1 MDASWPV
8 QKALFSVLDAALGCD
23 VHDDVPNNASMPYVV
38 IGEDTQVPDDTKTS
52 LGFEVTATLHVWS
65 DAKDG
70 RREAKGII
78 SDIYDALHDAALTID
93 GMDAISCRWEFS
105 ETIPD
110 VDDRLTHG
118 VTRYRITAD
127 KVA

>member
-8 QKALFSVLDAALGCD
+8 QKALFSVLDAALECD
-23 VHDDVPNNASMPYVV
+23 VHDNVPSNAQMPYVV
-38 IGEDTQVPDDTKTS
+38 IGDDTQVPEDTKTS
-52 LGFEVTATLHVWS
+52 LGFGVTVTLHVWS
-65 DAKDG
+65 DASDG
-70 RREAKGII
+70 RREAKQLLGE
-78 SDIYDALHDAALTID
+78 IYGVLHDADLTID
-93 GMDAISCRWEFS
+93 GMDAISCRFEFS

-118 VTRYRITAD
+118 VARYRIGAD